1 MLIYNQT
8 VYSHF
13 SDAPERNLSPTIY
26 TMKKYLII
34 LVLLLSACTK
44 FEPQLTTQSIFYED
58 AKVQLSQLMV
68 YSRPEK
74 PHYGPLSALFYPYF
88 VTQTVK
94 DGKDWGK
101 LISKN
106 VWQNWTSLQ
115 IFPSM
120 VFDDEL
126 VYRGLDDAMFTARSR
141 GFDLLVVGFVPYL
154 YLGHTMDDSAV
165 TLQVKIYETRH
176 GQMVCSFE
184 QSGRIPK
191 RMDDDFIILKRE
203 HRMPDSAFF
212 QIVQSIAA
220 DMAVP
225 LTSWARYENTNKGII
240 AGLTAAKA
248 DADKPQM
255 ISYTPQQ
262 SPQAV
267 QASPQE
273 SQTKI
278 TSAPTSTPVTPPKA
292 KSINLAIQFDVD
304 SATIKPESYPLL
316 NELGKAL
323 ISDKLNDKSVI
334 IAGHT
339 DSDASAEYNLE
350 LSKKRA
356 EAVKAYLTQKFPIN
370 STRIA
375 TTGFGESRP
384 LVPNSTKYNKLLNRR
399 VQVSIAP

>member
-1 MLIYNQT
+1 
-8 VYSHF
+8 
-13 SDAPERNLSPTIY
+13 
-26 TMKKYLII
+26 MKKYLII

-44 FEPQLTTQSIFYED
+44 FEPQLTAQSIYYED
-58 AKVQLSQLMV
+58 VKVQLSQLMV

-74 PHYGPLSALFYPYF
+74 PHYGPLSALFYPYH
-88 VTQTVK
+88 VTQTMN

-101 LISKN
+101 LIGKN

-120 VFDDEL
+120 VFDERL
-126 VYRGLDDAMFTARSR
+126 VYRGLDDAMFTARAR

-165 TLQVKIYETRH
+165 TLQVKIYETKRGH
-176 GQMVCSFE
+176 MVCSFE
-184 QSGRIPK
+184 QSGRVPK
-191 RMDDDFIILKRE
+191 RMDDDFILVKRE

-212 QIVQSIAA
+212 EIVQTIAT

-240 AGLTAAKA
+240 AGLSAAMA
-248 DADKPQM
+248 EADKPQ
-255 ISYTPQQ
+255 IQSYNPEQNVPSSTDKQI
-262 SPQAV
+262 A
-267 QASPQE
+267 PQE
-273 SQTKI
+273 PNKEIAPAQTR
-278 TSAPTSTPVTPPKA
+278 APVSPPKA
-292 KSINLAIQFDVD
+292 KSINLAVQFDVD

-323 ISDKLNDKSVI
+323 ISDKLKDKSVI

-339 DSDASAEYNLE
+339 DSDASAEYNLD

-356 EAVKAYLTQKFPIN
+356 DAVKKYLADNFPI
-370 STRIA
+370 SATRIA
-375 TTGFGESRP
+375 TTGFGESKP

-399 VQVSIAP
+399 VQVSITP

>member
-1 MLIYNQT
+1 
-8 VYSHF
+8 
-13 SDAPERNLSPTIY
+13 
-26 TMKKYLII
+26 MKKYLII

-191 RMDDDFIILKRE
+191 RMDDDFIIVKRE

-212 QIVQSIAA
+212 QIVQSIAT

-248 DADKPQM
+248 DADKPRM

-262 SPQAV
+262 SPQTV
-267 QASPQE
+267 QPSPQE
-273 SQTKI
+273 SQAE
-278 TSAPTSTPVTPPKA
+278 TSAPSSAPVTPPKA

-323 ISDKLNDKSVI
+323 TSDKLDDKSVI

-356 EAVKAYLTQKFPIN
+356 EAVKAYLTQKFPIS

>member
-1 MLIYNQT
+1 
-8 VYSHF
+8 
-13 SDAPERNLSPTIY
+13 
-26 TMKKYLII
+26 MKKYLII

-191 RMDDDFIILKRE
+191 RMDDDFIIVKRE

-212 QIVQSIAA
+212 QIVQSIAT

-248 DADKPQM
+248 DADKPRM

-262 SPQAV
+262 SPQTV

-273 SQTKI
+273 SQAE
-278 TSAPTSTPVTPPKA
+278 TSAPTSAPVTPPKT

-323 ISDKLNDKSVI
+323 TSDKLDDKSVI

-356 EAVKAYLTQKFPIN
+356 EAVKEYLTQKFPIS

>member
-1 MLIYNQT
+1 
-8 VYSHF
+8 
-13 SDAPERNLSPTIY
+13 
-26 TMKKYLII
+26 MKKYLII

-191 RMDDDFIILKRE
+191 RMDDDFIIVKRE

-212 QIVQSIAA
+212 QIVQSIAT

-248 DADKPQM
+248 DADKPRM

-262 SPQAV
+262 SPQTV
-267 QASPQE
+267 QTSPQE
-273 SQTKI
+273 SQAE
-278 TSAPTSTPVTPPKA
+278 TSAPTSAPVTPPKA

-304 SATIKPESYPLL
+304 SATIKQESYPLL

-323 ISDKLNDKSVI
+323 TSDKLDDKSVI

-356 EAVKAYLTQKFPIN
+356 EAVKAYLTQKFPIS

>member
-1 MLIYNQT
+1 
-8 VYSHF
+8 
-13 SDAPERNLSPTIY
+13 
-26 TMKKYLII
+26 MKKYLII

-88 VTQTVK
+88 VTQTIK

-165 TLQVKIYETRH
+165 TLQVKIYETKH

-191 RMDDDFIILKRE
+191 RMDDDFIIIKRE

-212 QIVQSIAA
+212 QIVQSIAT

-255 ISYTPQQ
+255 IAYTPQQ
-262 SPQAV
+262 PPVSSQTV
-267 QASPQE
+267 QTPQE
-273 SQTKI
+273 SQAEM
-278 TSAPTSTPVTPPKA
+278 TSAPTGTPVTPPKA

-304 SATIKPESYPLL
+304 SATIKPESYPIL

-323 ISDKLNDKSVI
+323 TSDKLKEKNVI
-334 IAGHT
+334 IAGHA
-339 DSDASAEYNLE
+339 DADASAEYNLE

-356 EAVKAYLTQKFPIN
+356 EAVKTYLTKNFPIS

-375 TTGFGESRP
+375 TTGFGESKP
-384 LVPNSTKYNKLLNRR
+384 LVPNTTKYNKLLNRR